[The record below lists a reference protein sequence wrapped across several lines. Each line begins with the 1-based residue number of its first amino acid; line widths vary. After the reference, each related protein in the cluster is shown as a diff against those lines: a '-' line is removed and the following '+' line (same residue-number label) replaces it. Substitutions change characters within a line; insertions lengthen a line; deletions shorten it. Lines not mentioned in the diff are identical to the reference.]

1 MVFRVTKKTTK
12 AELDA
17 WLASLPP
24 SKVENVN
31 AKVFDAAKFKGK
43 LSKKLDG
50 LKLQKQFRNEW
61 N

>member
-1 MVFRVTKKTTK
+1 MVFKITKKTTR

-24 SKVENVN
+24 SKVQNVKAKPFN
-31 AKVFDAAKFKGK
+31 ASKFYGK
-43 LSKKLDG
+43 LKRNLDG
-50 LKLQKQFRNEW
+50 LKIQKQLRNEW

>member
-1 MVFRVTKKTTK
+1 MVFKVTKKTTK

-24 SKVENVN
+24 SKVEHLN
-31 AKVFDAAKFKGK
+31 AKVFDASKFKGK
-43 LSKKLDG
+43 LSRKLDG